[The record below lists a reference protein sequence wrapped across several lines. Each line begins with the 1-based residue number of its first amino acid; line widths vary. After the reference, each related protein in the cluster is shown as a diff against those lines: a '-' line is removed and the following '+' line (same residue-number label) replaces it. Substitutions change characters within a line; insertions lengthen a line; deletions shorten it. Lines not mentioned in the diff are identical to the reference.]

1 MEIRFGRIR
10 RFVEENKYSVIFWI
24 IMFLLGAALAIY
36 FFQPK
41 IIIVPAQ

>member
-1 MEIRFGRIR
+1 MELRGESAKRGLG
-10 RFVEENKYSVIFWI
+10 ENKYYVLFWLLMFI
-24 IMFLLGAALAIY
+24 IGFALAIY

>member
-1 MEIRFGRIR
+1 MELRFESAK
-10 RFVEENKYSVIFWI
+10 RFLGENKYYVLFWLLMFI
-24 IMFLLGAALAIY
+24 IGFALAIY